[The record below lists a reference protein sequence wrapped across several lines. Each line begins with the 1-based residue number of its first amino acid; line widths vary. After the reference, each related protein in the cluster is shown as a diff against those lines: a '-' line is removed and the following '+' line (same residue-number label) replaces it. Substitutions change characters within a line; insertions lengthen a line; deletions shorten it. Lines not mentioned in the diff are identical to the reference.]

1 MYDHFCLVWMRL
13 SVLVSLCRESKL
25 LLFLALGI
33 LSLVFWLCKKSASE
47 GTEICRNFSFPQL
60 PQPTKSQTPNWKE
73 EKKKKKKKMVLAL
86 MITLVFFFNHEIH
99 TQKPESNERNLKK
112 TRILWSIINTCNYKT
127 TIYQSEHQIKCLCHV
142 SVETN
147 VERTVSFSSCRY
159 CIATDHQ
166 IFALWELL
174 EAFLK
179 ADGYPKWNLILP
191 IHWNC
196 NKVHLYMVLW
206 NCHQQILHT
215 KKLQTSN

>member
-1 MYDHFCLVWMRL
+1 
-13 SVLVSLCRESKL
+13 
-25 LLFLALGI
+25 
-33 LSLVFWLCKKSASE
+33 
-47 GTEICRNFSFPQL
+47 
-60 PQPTKSQTPNWKE
+60 
-73 EKKKKKKKMVLAL
+73 MVLAL
-86 MITLVFFFNHEIH
+86 MITLVFFFFNHEIH

-112 TRILWSIINTCNYKT
+112 PRILWSIINTCNYKT

-215 KKLQTSN
+215 KKLQTSS